1 MKQLLKA
8 TMLALSSFIVSH
20 VAAQKPDSLQLMD
33 DGRPLPLLHGIIINS
48 GAELQKTAQMLRESS
63 YPIMLLPE
71 ESVRSTV
78 NTFNAKDQ
86 LLVRVKEENQL
97 LRYRDTLSTLES
109 RKLNDIVS
117 VHQRHIGLCDSTN
130 MLLNRSIMGLNQ
142 QLDETRQLA
151 KDCNKMRTA
160 KSVWA
165 TILGGGI
172 GFGLGV
178 LLGVV
183 LN

>member
-1 MKQLLKA
+1 MRHLLKTWLFA
-8 TMLALSSFIVSH
+8 ALSISAFVTH
-20 VAAQKPDSLQLMD
+20 AQKPDSLLLFD
-33 DGRPLPLLHGIIINS
+33 GGRPLPYLRGLVVNS
-48 GAELQKTAQMLRESS
+48 GTELLKVSQSLRESS
-63 YPIMLLPE
+63 YPIILLPD

-78 NTFNAKDQ
+78 NTFNAKDR
-86 LLVRVKEENQL
+86 LILTIKEENRL
-97 LRYRDTLSTLES
+97 LSHRDTLSMLES
-109 RKLNDIVS
+109 RKLNDIIS
-117 VHQRHIGLCDSTN
+117 VHQRHISLCDSTN
-130 MLLNRSIMGLNQ
+130 LLLNRSIMGLNT

-165 TILGGGI
+165 TVLGGGI
-172 GFGLGV
+172 GFGLGI